1 MVIRFRD
8 QDGIDWVSFVS
19 DVRVEGDHFL
29 FDADKGTYEIIIPA
43 AIDVLGML
51 FLYKYVNLL
60 KYGHP
65 QHGHQKRKRP
75 NLYRL
80 DLESE

>member
-60 KYGHP
+60 KYGRCTLVY
-65 QHGHQKRKRP
+65 Q
-75 NLYRL
+75 Y
-80 DLESE
+80 D